1 MPARASLPH
10 ICIAMGFPTPD
21 ELLVHAR
28 REAQEG
34 ETFFEFRLDYLRTP
48 EQALPG
54 IREFLHQHPQC
65 TVLATCRRHQNHG
78 GFQGSIEEQLRILE
92 GAVDHGATAVDVEIE
107 SAEQPAVCLEALR
120 ARAWLI
126 VSWHHFEGTPA
137 LGPVLRRMTR
147 VPADAYKLVTT
158 ARKPSDIQRLLS
170 VAEGHPPTP
179 MVVLTMGEIGFP
191 TRVLSPLH
199 GGLYTYAAPNGNEGT
214 ASGQVGARHMR
225 QLYRIER
232 LTRDARVYGVIAD
245 PVRHSLSP
253 VVHNRAFQTRRM
265 DAVYL
270 PFLVEP
276 RALRDFF
283 DFAAKLPV
291 AGFSVTIPH
300 KQRALRYVD
309 QVDALARR
317 IGAVNT
323 IWRRAGKW
331 RGTNTDTQGVIVP
344 LSRRLKLGR
353 STILLVGNGGAARG
367 AAFALRDAGVK
378 LAITGRNPDR
388 VRSLARTCDAE
399 ALTPERAEQGDFD
412 AVVHATPL
420 GMAPRTEGCFFRE
433 RIPGRVVFDLVYNPR
448 ETALLK
454 RAAEQGAETIPGAEM
469 FIEQA
474 VAQFELWTGESA
486 PRSAM
491 QRALDEALAGHG

>member
-1 MPARASLPH
+1 MPSRAALPH
-10 ICIAMGFPTPD
+10 ICIAMGFPTAD
-21 ELLVHAR
+21 ELLSHAR

-34 ETFFEFRLDYLRTP
+34 ETFFEFRLDYLRSP
-48 EQALPG
+48 ERVLPG
-54 IREFLHQHPQC
+54 MHEFLRQHPQC
-65 TVLATCRRHQNHG
+65 TILATCRRHQNHG
-78 GFQGSIEEQLRILE
+78 NFQGSIEEQLRVLE
-92 GAVDHGATAVDVEIE
+92 AAVDHGAGAVDVEIE
-107 SAEQPAVCLEALR
+107 TAEQPGINLEPLR

-126 VSWHHFEGTPA
+126 VSWHHFEATPA
-137 LGPVLRRMTR
+137 LGPILRRMAR

-158 ARKPSDIQRLLS
+158 ARKPSDIQRVLS

-179 MVVLTMGEIGFP
+179 MIVLTMGEIGFP

-199 GGLYTYAAPNGNEGT
+199 GGLYTYAAPNGSDGT

-225 QLYRIER
+225 QLYRLER

-253 VVHNRAFQTRRM
+253 TVHNRAFQTRRV

-300 KQRALRYVD
+300 KQRVVRYIDNVD
-309 QVDALARR
+309 PLARR

-323 IWRRAGKW
+323 VWRRGGKW
-331 RGTNTDTQGVIVP
+331 RGTNTDIQGIIGP
-344 LSRRLKLGR
+344 LGRRLKLAR
-353 STILLVGNGGAARG
+353 SSVLLVGNGGAARG
-367 AAFALRDAGVK
+367 VAFALRDAGVK

-388 VRSLARTCDAE
+388 VRSLARSCDAE
-399 ALTPERAEQGDFD
+399 ALAPEHAEKADFD
-412 AVVHATPL
+412 ALVHATPL
-420 GMAPRTEGCFFRE
+420 GMSPKIEGCFFRD
-433 RIPGRVVFDLVYNPR
+433 RIPGGVVFDLVYNPR
-448 ETALLK
+448 ETVLLK
-454 RAAEQGAETIPGAEM
+454 RAAEQGAEVIPGAEM
-469 FIEQA
+469 FLEQA
-474 VAQFELWTGESA
+474 AAQFEIWTGESA
-486 PRSAM
+486 PRAAM
-491 QRALDEALAGHG
+491 KRALDEALSAHA